1 LHNRGCGFHPP
12 CPSQL
17 SNILNTK
24 SSNLWP
30 IDTIGSA
37 ALINPRIDR
46 GLLPA
51 PEELVSF
58 VPMASVSEN
67 TGNIKEKIK
76 RPLNEVTKG
85 YTSFRVNDVLFAK
98 ITPCMENG
106 KVAVATDLEH
116 GIGFGSTEFHVLRA
130 RDGILPSYLWY
141 FMRNPDFRVAMKSK
155 MVGAGGQRRVPAEA
169 ISSFLIP
176 LPPLSEQHR
185 IVEILDQADALR
197 RQRREADELFKRILP
212 ALFQEMFGDPNRND
226 RNWPTDDFE
235 ATFEDV
241 SRLGN
246 KIPRSEYLPEGD
258 LPVMAQEQE
267 EVAGFWNNQ
276 SDKFCG
282 NLPVILFGDHTRIFK
297 LIER

>member
-1 LHNRGCGFHPP
+1 
-12 CPSQL
+12 
-17 SNILNTK
+17 
-24 SSNLWP
+24 
-30 IDTIGSA
+30 
-37 ALINPRIDR
+37 
-46 GLLPA
+46 
-51 PEELVSF
+51 
-58 VPMASVSEN
+58 MASVSEN